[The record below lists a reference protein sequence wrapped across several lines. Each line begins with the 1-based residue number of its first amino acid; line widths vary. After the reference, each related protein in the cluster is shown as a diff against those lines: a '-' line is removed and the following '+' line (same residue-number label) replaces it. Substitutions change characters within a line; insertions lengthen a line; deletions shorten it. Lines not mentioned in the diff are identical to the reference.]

1 LVLENVTIPGRGSTL
16 HGAVLD
22 AIDDGEGEIRFVA
35 VDSENTTLSV
45 GDRLFLKFYRR
56 LEDGT
61 NPELEVGRH
70 LAACDPPAPTPRLL
84 GYLEQRFRVGE
95 PRTIATLF
103 AYVANEGSAA
113 VQAREE
119 VGRFVERILV
129 ESPTS
134 GPEPIPN
141 VPFVDLSVREP
152 PASLAEHLGNFRA
165 NARLVG
171 KRVAELH
178 RALSSPS
185 GNEAFGVEAL
195 GQMDQRSLYQSMRN
209 VTGTTLREL
218 RLARGKLGS
227 ESAALADA
235 ILAMGPTIYEFF
247 GPLLTMRLTARRA
260 RIHGTLDL
268 RNILSIGKDYVIVDL
283 EGDRRRP

>member
-141 VPFVDLSVREP
+141 VPRSEEHTSELQSREN
-152 PASLAEHLGNFRA
+152 LVCRLLLEKKKNHK
-165 NARLVG
+165 NARFEQYTR
-171 KRVAELH
+171 K
-178 RALSSPS
+178 
-185 GNEAFGVEAL
+185 
-195 GQMDQRSLYQSMRN
+195 QIWI
-209 VTGTTLREL
+209 
-218 RLARGKLGS
+218 S
-227 ESAALADA
+227 EITNL
-235 ILAMGPTIYEFF
+235 
-247 GPLLTMRLTARRA
+247 
-260 RIHGTLDL
+260 L
-268 RNILSIGKDYVIVDL
+268 RNKL
-283 EGDRRRP
+283 EPKTLLQEN